1 MFDEIYNKSE
11 IIFMISS
18 VLSNK
23 WDWLMFEF
31 NLYVQY
37 FHFQLHCCMFLTY
50 GSGFTFFASDE
61 LIDVKSVKNH
71 FTRSYHARWRMK
83 YYSSYRLWFNFDKP
97 SKEKQSCHCMIL
109 LSEQGVILFYIRFF
123 SYLLS
128 ENKFLCLL
136 NATT

>member
-23 WDWLMFEF
+23 WHWLMFEF

-50 GSGFTFFASDE
+50 GSGFTFFASDDNFGWTDRRE
-61 LIDVKSVKNH
+61 KCKESFHKKLSCK
-71 FTRSYHARWRMK
+71 MK
-83 YYSSYRLWFNFDKP
+83 D
-97 SKEKQSCHCMIL
+97 EIL
-109 LSEQGVILFYIRFF
+109 QQLPTLVQLR
-123 SYLLS
+123 
-128 ENKFLCLL
+128 
-136 NATT
+136 